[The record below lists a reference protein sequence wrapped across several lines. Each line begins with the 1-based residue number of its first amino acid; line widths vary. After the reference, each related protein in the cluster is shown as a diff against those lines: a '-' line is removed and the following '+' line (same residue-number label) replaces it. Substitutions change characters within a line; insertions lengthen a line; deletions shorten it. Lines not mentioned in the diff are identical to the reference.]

1 MRQRGFSLIEMTFVV
16 LIFTAVTGIVFL
28 LLNTAQQRY
37 RAESELLDAFQGARI
52 ALDEMTRD
60 IHAAGYPSIK
70 SLSAAQAAANP
81 TAVAF
86 PFAWNPGYPAAA
98 CVVGAGCRIPGD
110 FDMIAEADLDPE
122 NANGIE
128 WIRYSLQNNTLFR
141 GVATKTVGA
150 DPAVATQAALVP
162 YVENVMN
169 TCSPADMARIQGSY
183 PAMFPGNA
191 AVPVFRYS
199 IQPGK
204 PSNPQFIREVEI
216 TLIVMS
222 PSPDPKTGQPRVI
235 TLTGLVRRINPS

>member
-1 MRQRGFSLIEMTFVV
+1 MRERGFSLVEILVVV
-16 LIFTAVTGIVFL
+16 LVFTVVTGAVFG
-28 LLNTAQQRY
+28 LLNMAQQRY

-70 SLSAAQAAANP
+70 SLSPAQAAANP

-86 PFAWNPGYPAAA
+86 PFAWNPNYPVA
-98 CVVGAGCRIPGD
+98 CVVGAGCRIPGN
-110 FDMIAEADLDPE
+110 FDVIVEADIDPE
-122 NANGIE
+122 NANGVE
-128 WIRYSLQNNTLFR
+128 WIRYSLQNNTLLR
-141 GVATKTVGA
+141 GVATKQVGA

-169 TCSPADMARIQGSY
+169 NCAPADMARIQASY
-183 PAMFPGNA
+183 PAMFPGNLP
-191 AVPVFRYS
+191 VPVFRYS

-204 PSNPQFIREVEI
+204 PSNPQFIREVDI
-216 TLIVMS
+216 TLVVMS
-222 PSPDPKTGQPRVI
+222 PSLDPKTRQPRVI